1 MSVVKRVENMADL
14 INQNNL
20 GANNNALNAGNNNL
34 RPSKPFGL
42 NVKVPER
49 TIKQIGESVK
59 SNAGAGINGIFSYLA
74 QNENVFNGTVNK
86 QLDNLFVQDFN
97 TKQILKDADM
107 HAGHHFE
114 MDM

>member
-1 MSVVKRVENMADL
+1 MADML
-14 INQNNL
+14 NNF
-20 GANNNALNAGNNNL
+20 NNTFKNESNNL

-49 TIKQIGESVK
+49 TIKQIGDSIKTNTTSGVT
-59 SNAGAGINGIFSYLA
+59 NIFNYLER
-74 QNENVFNGTVNK
+74 NEKVFDGTVTR

-97 TKQILKDADM
+97 TKQILKA
-107 HAGHHFE
+107 AEQPVGRKFE

>member
-1 MSVVKRVENMADL
+1 MADML
-14 INQNNL
+14 NNNL
-20 GANNNALNAGNNNL
+20 NNNAFQNGSNNL

-49 TIKQIGESVK
+49 TLKQIGDSIKTSTTSGVT
-59 SNAGAGINGIFSYLA
+59 NIFNYLEK
-74 QNENVFNGTVNK
+74 NEKVFDGTVTR

-97 TKQILKDADM
+97 TKQILKAADKT
-107 HAGHHFE
+107 AGHKFE

>member
-1 MSVVKRVENMADL
+1 MLN
-14 INQNNL
+14 NNL
-20 GANNNALNAGNNNL
+20 NNNAFQNGSNNL

-49 TIKQIGESVK
+49 TLKQIGDSIKTSTTSGVT
-59 SNAGAGINGIFSYLA
+59 NIFNYLEK
-74 QNENVFNGTVNK
+74 NEKVFDGTVTR

-97 TKQILKDADM
+97 TKQILKAADKT
-107 HAGHHFE
+107 AGHKFE

>member
-1 MSVVKRVENMADL
+1 MADL

-20 GANNNALNAGNNNL
+20 GANNTLNAGSAGSNSNNL

-49 TIKQIGESVK
+49 TIKQIGDSVK
-59 SNAGAGINGIFSYLA
+59 ANAGAGINGIFSYLA
-74 QNENVFNGTVNK
+74 KNERVFEGTVNK

>member
-1 MSVVKRVENMADL
+1 MADML
-14 INQNNL
+14 NNNL
-20 GANNNALNAGNNNL
+20 NNNAFKNGSNNL

-49 TIKQIGESVK
+49 TIKQIGDSIKTNTTSGVT
-59 SNAGAGINGIFSYLA
+59 NIFNYLER
-74 QNENVFNGTVNK
+74 NEKVFDGTVMR

-97 TKQILKDADM
+97 TKQILKAADKS
-107 HAGHHFE
+107 AGHKFE

>member
-49 TIKQIGESVK
+49 TIKQIG
-59 SNAGAGINGIFSYLA
+59 INGIFSYLA
-74 QNENVFNGTVNK
+74 KNENVFNGTVNK

>member
-1 MSVVKRVENMADL
+1 MADL

-20 GANNNALNAGNNNL
+20 GNSTLGGGSNNL

-49 TIKQIGESVK
+49 TIKQIGDSVK

-74 QNENVFNGTVNK
+74 RNEKVFDGTVTK

-97 TKQILKDADM
+97 TKQILKEADTNT
-107 HAGHHFE
+107 GRHFE

>member
-1 MSVVKRVENMADL
+1 MADL

-20 GANNNALNAGNNNL
+20 GANNTLNAGSAGSNSNNL
-34 RPSKPFGL
+34 R
-42 NVKVPER
+42 
-49 TIKQIGESVK
+49 
-59 SNAGAGINGIFSYLA
+59 NGIFSYLA
-74 QNENVFNGTVNK
+74 KNERVFDGTVNK

>member
-1 MSVVKRVENMADL
+1 MADML
-14 INQNNL
+14 NNNL
-20 GANNNALNAGNNNL
+20 NNNAFQNGSNNL

-49 TIKQIGESVK
+49 TLKQIGESIKTSTTSGVT
-59 SNAGAGINGIFSYLA
+59 NIFNYLEK
-74 QNENVFNGTVNK
+74 NEKVFDGTVTK

-97 TKQILKDADM
+97 TKQILKAADKT
-107 HAGHHFE
+107 AGHKFE

>member
-1 MSVVKRVENMADL
+1 MADML
-14 INQNNL
+14 NNNL
-20 GANNNALNAGNNNL
+20 NNNAFKNGSNNL

-49 TIKQIGESVK
+49 TIKQIGDSIKTNTTSGVT
-59 SNAGAGINGIFSYLA
+59 NIFNYLER
-74 QNENVFNGTVNK
+74 NEKVFDGTVMK

-97 TKQILKDADM
+97 TKQILKAADKT
-107 HAGHHFE
+107 AGHKFE